1 MLLMKLNK
9 IGNNIVDVM
18 SSINF
23 VTIGLMHVS
32 KYVNRLCSITFFKVK
47 KNNKKSTFFSNH
59 KKNYNRNR
67 LETFANY
74 RLNKYQFLA

>member
-9 IGNNIVDVM
+9 IGKNIVDVM

-32 KYVNRLCSITFFKVK
+32 MSTDFTALLSSRLK
-47 KNNKKSTFFSNH
+47 KNNKKSTFFS
-59 KKNYNRNR
+59 NYNRNR